1 MKLSFS
7 QIIREYKWFFV
18 LSVIVNFFISI
29 AYDKVCPND
38 SQFSIQR
45 IAITFF
51 PGLIIAEIYRRK
63 IKRKFNDK

>member
-18 LSVIVNFFISI
+18 LSFIVNFFTSI
-29 AYDKVCPND
+29 AYDKVCPNN
-38 SQFSIQR
+38 SQFSLQR